1 MEYKQWLD
9 VRLLQISIEN
19 DLSFSLLILVQY
31 VVVLYFGDLS
41 WSLPSLVS
49 VRIIL

>member
-9 VRLLQISIEN
+9 IRLLQISIEN

-41 WSLPSLVS
+41 WRLPSLVS